1 MATIVD
7 TKLSRAA
14 LQARIDALPRV
25 RLAHLPTPLEH
36 CPRLSAALG
45 GVDVWIKRDDLTGLA
60 FGGNKTRQL
69 ESLFADILAVG
80 ADTVVAGA
88 YTQSNWCRQI
98 TGAARKL
105 GLEVALILLHGER
118 GPALQGNL
126 LLDRLM
132 GADVTVVDLD
142 SMERLTPLL
151 EAKRAEL
158 ARAGR
163 KPYVVRPFG
172 LDKLMLGALGYVN
185 GALELDAQLETAGI
199 DPDFLYLCGANMTP
213 AGMLL
218 GLRALG
224 RRTKLVSIAPI
235 VWSEPRAIDIA
246 RIAGA
251 AAARLEIEVRIAP
264 ADIEN
269 HDAFIG
275 ERYGVVPEGAREALR
290 LVAGTEGIPRPGV
303 QRQGDGRADR
313 SRAHRPHRPGP
324 DGRVPAHRRHAR
336 SVRLRGRARSATA
349 ARSAGALSRRSATPA
364 RPAISP
370 RQPTD
375 FPVLREDYCTAR
387 PPVRAFRPE
396 NRCLHTQSG
405 CLSPG
410 QAIASAGLRYCP

>member
-1 MATIVD
+1 MATTLD

-69 ESLFADILAVG
+69 EFLFADILAAG

-98 TGAARKL
+98 TGAARRL
-105 GLEVALILLHGER
+105 GLEVALVLLHGER

-126 LLDRLM
+126 LLDVLM
-132 GADVTVVDLD
+132 GAEVTVVDLD

-151 EAKRAEL
+151 EAKGAEL

-163 KPYVVRPFG
+163 RPYVVRPFG
-172 LDKLMLGALGYVN
+172 LDKLTLGALGYVN
-185 GALELDAQLETAGI
+185 GALELDAQLDEAGI

-213 AGMLL
+213 AGMAL

-224 RRTKLVSIAPI
+224 RRARLVSVAPI
-235 VWSEPRAIDIA
+235 VWSEPRPVDIA

-251 AAARLEIEVRIAP
+251 AAVRLDLDVRIVP
-264 ADIEN
+264 SDIEN
-269 HDAFIG
+269 HDEYIG
-275 ERYGVVPEGAREALR
+275 ERYGVVSEAGRDALR
-290 LVAGTEGIPRPGV
+290 LVARTEGIILDPVYSAKAMAGLI
-303 QRQGDGRADR
+303 D
-313 SRAHRPHRPGP
+313 
-324 DGRVPAHRRHAR
+324 HAR
-336 SVRLRGRARSATA
+336 AGRIAPGQTVVFVHT
-349 ARSAGALSRRSATPA
+349 GGTPA
-364 RPAISP
+364 LFAYAAE
-370 RQPTD
+370 
-375 FPVLREDYCTAR
+375 LGLA
-387 PPVRAFRPE
+387 PPPLQNTR
-396 NRCLHTQSG
+396 
-405 CLSPG
+405 
-410 QAIASAGLRYCP
+410 